1 MSKCPPWSADGP
13 STRDGAFH
21 QACRAAYQSVG
32 RCAIKK
38 IVNSGDCRS
47 WHLTMFSSCVPLD
60 YYAGNFRQVDPLR
73 PCLRINVQVAG
84 IRGETPE
91 RVGRE
96 IELLFQ
102 DMETHLGQLEL
113 RWSQLAPRE
122 RSEQLA
128 ITLGAMVG
136 RFIQIHPFINGNGR
150 TSRLLWAWGLMRF
163 GVPPQVRVGRHPEQ
177 PTYNEVM
184 AKAMRG
190 DFTHLSLFILK
201 HLADNSPSLP
211 TTRN

>member
-32 RCAIKK
+32 NCAIKK
-38 IVNSGDCRS
+38 IVNSGDCCG
-47 WHLTMFSSCVPLD
+47 WHRTMFSSRVPLD
-60 YYAGNFRQVDPLR
+60 YYAGNFRQIDPSR

-84 IRGETPE
+84 IPGETPE

-102 DMETHLGQLEL
+102 DMETRLVHLEI
-113 RWSQLAPRE
+113 RWSELTARE
-122 RSEQLA
+122 RAEELA
-128 ITLGAMVG
+128 VTLGVMVG

-150 TSRLLWAWGLMRF
+150 TSRLLWAWGLMRV
-163 GVPPQVRVGRHPEQ
+163 GVPPQFRIGMHPEH

-184 AKAMRG
+184 AKAMKG
-190 DFTHLSLFILK
+190 DFVHLSLFILK
-201 HLADNSPSLP
+201 HLAKNSPRMP
-211 TTRN
+211 TGRD